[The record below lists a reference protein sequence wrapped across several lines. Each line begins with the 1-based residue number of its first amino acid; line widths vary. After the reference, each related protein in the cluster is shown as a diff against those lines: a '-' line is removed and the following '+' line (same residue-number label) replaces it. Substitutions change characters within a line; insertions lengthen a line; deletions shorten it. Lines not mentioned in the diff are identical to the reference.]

1 MLAADASLVTKPVE
15 REIPSSSNSVV
26 EALSQQ
32 RPDSQVRTTAE
43 PAPAAPVVVSRTRIR
58 VAGKFFYR
66 GDEKFLIRGVTY
78 GPFRPGQDG
87 EVYATPATVARDLA
101 MIRAA
106 GINCIRVYSAPPRWL
121 LDLALENGLAVMVG
135 IPWAQYV
142 AFFDNPDLM
151 RDCWK
156 QVDLALDRCAG
167 HPALMAFVI
176 GNEIPGP
183 IVRYYGHRRI
193 ERHLAAIAKRVRRRD
208 PLALV
213 TYANYPTTEYLDLP
227 FLDFV
232 SFNVYLDFPDRYD
245 AYLGRLH
252 NIAGERPLVMS
263 EIGMDSVYYGEPRQ
277 AEMLVQKIDAVFG
290 GGCAGMFVFAWTD
303 EWWRHGQDI
312 TEWKF
317 GLVDAARQPRAS
329 YAAVRDAYARLPIV
343 REREWPRVSVVVC
356 TYNGARTIAQTVR
369 ELLKLDYPDCE
380 IIVVDDGSK
389 DDSARIVQ
397 NAFNEATPGGP
408 TCALIRQAN
417 AGLSA
422 ARNVGLHRATG
433 EIVAYIDDDA
443 WPDDHWLKHLVATI
457 IDHGHVGAGG
467 PNIAPDGDGAIAEC
481 VAHSPGGP
489 THVLLTDFIAEHI
502 PGCNMAFRRS
512 ALLAIGGFDTQ
523 FRIAGDDVDICWR
536 LQDAGGTLGFS
547 PAAQVFHHRRNSVRA
562 FWKQQLNYGRAEAD
576 LERKWPEK
584 YNAIGHATWSGRLY
598 SKGVAWLF
606 SSRRRIY
613 HGVWGE
619 SLFQQVYHLPPS
631 MIASLPMMPEW
642 YLLYGALGS
651 TALLGLA
658 WTPLFWVAAPALLV
672 LFAFA
677 GQQAFAHASR
687 AIFFRHASLSTTE
700 RLAKRMLVA
709 ALYRLQP
716 LARLIGRYANGLV
729 PWRLRGTRGF
739 AWPIAGR
746 VDAARKCWRT
756 TAEHLSAFESQLRSM
771 GTCALRG
778 SDFDAWDLE
787 VRAGLF
793 GAARLSLM
801 TEDLQYGSQLLR
813 FKVAPRI
820 SPLSMGTMLVLGALC
835 VFAVFAGHPLL
846 ATLLGLIC
854 GSAAVV
860 VLRQCAASA
869 FTIQSVARS
878 MDESSTTATQHVGST
893 ITTQERAS

>member
-1 MLAADASLVTKPVE
+1 MLAADASLVTTPVE
-15 REIPSSSNSVV
+15 REVSASSERAV
-26 EALSQQ
+26 ETLSQQ
-32 RPDSQVRTTAE
+32 RPMPHARDAADPVDA
-43 PAPAAPVVVSRTRIR
+43 APAAASRTRVR

-78 GPFRPGQDG
+78 GPFRPDQDG
-87 EVYATPATVARDLA
+87 EVYATPAIVARDFA

-167 HPALMAFVI
+167 HPALMAFVV

-193 ERHLAAIAKRVRRRD
+193 ERHLAAIAKRIRGRD
-208 PLALV
+208 PAALI

-329 YAAVRDAYARLPIV
+329 YVAVREAYAKLPIV
-343 REREWPRVSVVVC
+343 REREWPSVSVVVC
-356 TYNGARTIAQTVR
+356 TYNGSRTIGQTVR
-369 ELLKLDYPDCE
+369 ELLKLDYPDYE

-389 DDSARIVQ
+389 DDAARIVQ
-397 NAFNEATPGGP
+397 TAIDEAASGGP
-408 TCALIRQAN
+408 TCTLIRQAN
-417 AGLSA
+417 AGLSV
-422 ARNVGLHRATG
+422 ARNVGMQTAKG

-443 WPDDHWLKHLVATI
+443 WPDEHWLKHIVTTI
-457 IDHGHVGAGG
+457 VDHGHVGAGG

-489 THVLLTDFIAEHI
+489 THVLLTDFVAEHI

-512 ALLAIGGFDTQ
+512 ALLAIGGFDAQ

-642 YLLYGALGS
+642 YLLYAALGA

-658 WTPLFWVAAPALLV
+658 WTPLLFIAVPLLLV
-672 LFAFA
+672 LIAFA

-687 AIFFRHASLSTTE
+687 AIFFRHPSLSTTG
-700 RLAKRMLVA
+700 RFKRRALVA
-709 ALYRLQP
+709 ALYRMQP

-739 AWPIAGR
+739 AWPVASR
-746 VDAARKCWRT
+746 VDAARKRWRT
-756 TAEHLSAFESQLRSM
+756 TAEHLSAFEAQLRTM

-813 FKVAPRI
+813 FKIAPRV
-820 SPLSMGTMLVLGALC
+820 SPLSMGTMLFLAALSVL
-835 VFAVFAGHPLL
+835 AVLAGHFMLAGLFGVIGLAAALL
-846 ATLLGLIC
+846 LL
-854 GSAAVV
+854 
-860 VLRQCAASA
+860 RECAASA
-869 FTIQSVARS
+869 CTIRTVAQS
-878 MDESSTTATQHVGST
+878 MDESAAASPPAAE
-893 ITTQERAS
+893 QERAS